1 MSDQLDEAL
10 GIKSAN
16 SRPQGTDNSLPLEI
30 RFPDGTCSRYPSE
43 VVKNLISQG
52 RIQSDWSARA
62 DGTEEWS
69 TVASAMTNTSNQST
83 TRTQAD
89 RPAKATNPQ
98 SEKEEILA
106 SIGQRSL
113 VGLLKGEGLAST
125 SLVLTPIRIY
135 GNGRTFTAGSSSKTR
150 VVAELTNLSSISMEH
165 KSKWLLLVVGF
176 ILMAITFVMLLAI
189 QSQIL
194 SYFLAP
200 LFLIGSSM
208 IVIYFITRQRF
219 LVLNFSGHPYYFSM
233 SGVPENEVLA
243 FTECV
248 ISVLGQRK
256 YPQPTI

>member
-1 MSDQLDEAL
+1 MS
-10 GIKSAN
+10 N
-16 SRPQGTDNSLPLEI
+16 S
-30 RFPDGTCSRYPSE
+30 
-43 VVKNLISQG
+43 
-52 RIQSDWSARA
+52 
-62 DGTEEWS
+62 
-69 TVASAMTNTSNQST
+69 SNQTT
-83 TRTQAD
+83 TRTPTE
-89 RPAKATNPQ
+89 RPAKAINPQ

-125 SLVLTPIRIY
+125 RLVLTPIRIY

-150 VVAELTNLSSISMEH
+150 VIAELTNLSSISMEH

-176 ILMAITFVMLLAI
+176 ILMAITFVLLLAI

-208 IVIYFITRQRF
+208 VVIYFITRQRF

-233 SGVPENEVLA
+233 SGVPENEVLEFA
-243 FTECV
+243 ECV